1 MFSYFKQSSISHFLQ
16 NFPCPVAGNYKT
28 PVGYVTY
35 VVFQLRLTDA
45 FVYCIVDS
53 TNFLLI
59 LPTVEL
65 ASCSASIHCLEQWCT
80 TSGPRATSGPRRVL
94 VWPAV
99 SNKKSEYF
107 KSRHLVYNGTV

>member
-1 MFSYFKQSSISHFLQ
+1 MTWSDAAFFALLHFTCRNSVAL
-16 NFPCPVAGNYKT
+16 PC
-28 PVGYVTY
+28 
-35 VVFQLRLTDA
+35 F
-45 FVYCIVDS
+45 DS
-53 TNFLLI
+53 GWPSGPLFLL
-59 LPTVEL
+59 LVLVCKPSTMQRHAFSVVAL
-65 ASCSASIHCLEQWCT
+65 SIWNSLSLEQWCT